1 VKRVEDLIA
10 TAVQDQEV
18 AVKRRNHDHDHM
30 SVANVQGKNLAMLIN
45 NILKLLPSRIQFI
58 IRSSIL
64 GKIIVLIRSFRFSI
78 TPNKFYSQFGEDAIL
93 SKYFPE
99 SKGFYLD
106 IGSGDPVRGSNTF
119 FLYKKGWNGIL
130 IDPLTRNIFSSKI
143 IRRKD
148 KIIQGLVGATNKSYL
163 FYEMFPY
170 EYSTTNNEIVKN
182 LINKGKAKLVKK
194 VQLNTFSVS
203 ELNLN
208 INLDQPSLL
217 SVDCEGLDLEVL
229 KTIDLKTI
237 KFRVICAEDLDFNPM
252 SKTSEINQYLNKNGY
267 EIVDRAG
274 PSSIYVK
281 SSWLQENLN

>member
-1 VKRVEDLIA
+1 
-10 TAVQDQEV
+10 
-18 AVKRRNHDHDHM
+18 
-30 SVANVQGKNLAMLIN
+30 MLN
-45 NILKLLPSRIQFI
+45 KVLFKVLPPKIQFK

-64 GKIIVLIRSFRFSI
+64 GQIIILIKSYKSSLKS
-78 TPNKFYSQFGEDAIL
+78 NKFYAQFGEDTIL
-93 SKYFPE
+93 QKYLQE
-99 SKGFYLD
+99 NKGFYLD

-119 FLYKKGWNGIL
+119 FLYKKGWSGIL
-130 IDPLTRNIFSSKI
+130 IDPLSRNIFSSKI

-148 KIIQGLVGATNKSYL
+148 KIIRGLVGATDRSYP
-163 FYEMFPY
+163 FYEMYPY
-170 EYSTTNNEIVKN
+170 EYSTTNNEVVKD
-182 LINKGKAKLVKK
+182 LINNGKAKLVKK

-217 SVDCEGLDLEVL
+217 SVDCEGFDLEVL

-237 KFRVICAEDLDFNPM
+237 EFRIICVEDFDYN
-252 SKTSEINQYLNKNGY
+252 SAYKSSAINQYLNENGY

-274 PSSIYVK
+274 PSSIYIK